1 MGMPP
6 RRAKVPV
13 GRVRTGTAQ
22 WPGWGSCPRPRAGDG
37 RRRPRKGTWGEGGPG
52 QGAHRSGPHL
62 SHCNGVQHPHT
73 WLPVGTEGTVF
84 LVTSCRGGGTGRRL
98 QVQSP
103 PALSPAG
110 LPPLGAVRRHH
121 TPARPGFPT
130 PALPLA
136 EGPCGWRPPQLSRTL
151 RTAGPWPCPV
161 PHFEFGDV
169 WASVGVSS
177 RNTVALTPETKRGPA
192 PSRGHSVLP
201 PGRSE
206 RGFSGVQRPSS
217 HPCLSI
223 SCPGAPHVWCTGWWR
238 AAKPVRP
245 PLLLPGGCGAGTPPG
260 GAPVRGEDGP

>member
-1 MGMPP
+1 MG
-6 RRAKVPV
+6 RL
-13 GRVRTGTAQ
+13 RTGTAQ

-110 LPPLGAVRRHH
+110 LLPPGAVRRHP
-121 TPARPGFPT
+121 TPARPGLPT

-136 EGPCGWRPPQLSRTL
+136 EGPCGWPPPQLSRTL

-192 PSRGHSVLP
+192 PSRGHSVLH
-201 PGRSE
+201 PGPSE
-206 RGFSGVQRPSS
+206 RGPRGCRVGVLRSPETQQPPLPLHFLPRCP
-217 HPCLSI
+217 PCLVDRMVDGLQA
-223 SCPGAPHVWCTGWWR
+223 CAPTSPPARRMVER
-238 AAKPVRP
+238 AHPREGR
-245 PLLLPGGCGAGTPPG
+245 L
-260 GAPVRGEDGP
+260 